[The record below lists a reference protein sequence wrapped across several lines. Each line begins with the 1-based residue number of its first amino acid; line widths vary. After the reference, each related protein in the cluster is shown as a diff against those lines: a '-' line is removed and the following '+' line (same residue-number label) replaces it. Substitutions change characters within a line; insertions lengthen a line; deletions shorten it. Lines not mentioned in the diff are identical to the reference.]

1 MAKVYIETYGCTAN
15 QDNTL
20 IFKGLLKDYK
30 IVSNIKEADI
40 IIVNT
45 CTVKQATESKIIENL
60 KKIIKE
66 YPKKKIIIAGCMPEA
81 EPKICRK
88 LFPNASLINTYH
100 VTDISKIIKSSLKNK
115 RLELLGKRKE
125 NKTNLDKITKNKDT
139 VSIQIAEGCL
149 GDCTYCIT
157 KLAKG
162 NLQSFPEED
171 IINEIKKRIKDGYKR
186 INLTSTDNGCYGLD
200 IKTSLVSLLC
210 DAIKIPGD
218 FKLRVGMINPNYAK
232 LYLKDLIK
240 IYRSDKI
247 IKFLHIPVQSG
258 SNKILKDMNRKYKVQ
273 DFMRVV
279 NEFRKNIPE
288 INISTDI
295 IVGYPN
301 ETENDFEETLNL
313 LKKIKPEILN
323 ISKFT
328 SRPGT
333 KASRLKQ
340 LKTEEIKRRS
350 VMLTNLYKNY
360 SNIKKS

>member
-1 MAKVYIETYGCTAN
+1 MANVYIETYGCTAN

-20 IFKGLLKDYK
+20 IFRGLLKNYK
-30 IVSNIKEADI
+30 FVNNIKEADI

-45 CTVKQATESKIIENL
+45 CTVKQVTESKIIENL
-60 KKIIKE
+60 KQIIKK

-88 LFPNASLINTYH
+88 LFPNASLINTHH
-100 VTDISKIIKSSLKNK
+100 VTEISKLIKSSLKNK

-125 NKTNLDKITKNKDT
+125 NKTNLEKITKNKDT

-149 GDCTYCIT
+149 GDCSYCIT

-162 NLQSFPEED
+162 NLQSFSKED
-171 IINEIKKRIKDGYKR
+171 IINEIKKRIKEGYKR

-200 IKTSLVSLLC
+200 IKTSLVYLLNNI
-210 DAIKIPGD
+210 IKIPGD

-240 IYRSDKI
+240 VYRSEKI

-258 SNKILKDMNRKYKVQ
+258 SNKVLKDMNRKYKVQ
-273 DFMRVV
+273 DFIKVV
-279 NEFRKNIPE
+279 SEFRKNIPK

-295 IVGYPN
+295 IVGYP
-301 ETENDFEETLNL
+301 TESEKDFEETLNL
-313 LKKIKPEILN
+313 VRSTKPQVIN
-323 ISKFT
+323 ISKFA

-333 KASRLKQ
+333 KASKLKQ

-350 VMLTNLYKNY
+350 VILTNLYKSY
-360 SNIKKS
+360 IKII